1 MKTSSLQ
8 RRFSH
13 NFTLFLISLLMAFIV
28 WAIAVNTVDPMEK
41 RIYPSLLSLEV
52 VNLNENLT
60 TVDFESPKV
69 QLVLTAPRS
78 AWTTLINNPKL
89 IQAYIDLSGMTE
101 GEADIK
107 VEARVELPA
116 VRVDN
121 VIPAVLHVHLAAK
134 TS

>member
-89 IQAYIDLSGMTE
+89 IQAYIDLSGMTG

-107 VEARVELPA
+107 VKARVELPA

>member
-1 MKTSSLQ
+1 MKTGSLQ

-28 WAIAVNTVDPMEK
+28 WAIAVNTVDPLEK

-52 VNLNENLT
+52 VNLDENLT
-60 TVDFESPKV
+60 TVDFEPPKV
-69 QLVLTAPRS
+69 QLILTAPRS

-89 IQAYIDLSGMTE
+89 IQVYIDLSGMSG

-107 VEARVELPA
+107 VKARVELPA